1 MTVAKSGSPR
11 GWPRRFFAKKKTKF
25 TRKNIKN
32 KNVLDLKKM
41 EETMYVLQKV
51 DHGPVHCK
59 NERRKNKKKNLHC
72 VRPKKDEGKSP
83 QKDERKPKK
92 R

>member
-1 MTVAKSGSPR
+1 MYCKKWITARCIAGMKEEKI
-11 GWPRRFFAKKKTKF
+11 RRT
-25 TRKNIKN
+25 
-32 KNVLDLKKM
+32 
-41 EETMYVLQKV
+41 
-51 DHGPVHCK
+51 
-59 NERRKNKKKNLHC
+59 NLHC